1 MKIKRTVKFTFD
13 EADRDIFQ
21 AAKRIL
27 DNMSYDDY
35 EALADEFCPPVRE
48 LYNSLENFIDFI
60 VDNME

>member
-35 EALADEFCPPVRE
+35 EALADECCQVRE